1 MLPAMGR
8 RRMSKYL
15 SGDKAYNFLLDRNV
29 EHLESLFP
37 RGRAKTA
44 TKERLPP
51 SASDRDI
58 VEQAWLRQSTIVTA
72 DIKDFRPAMVKFQRQ
87 QGRRPCGCLFGLIVL
102 PNVYET
108 QKRLLKNRLN
118 DLQARLPSVDGTKP
132 TWSRVHS
139 RNYMVRVKKSGNPHV
154 TKLGLCPDCDPDI
167 ETD

>member
-1 MLPAMGR
+1 
-8 RRMSKYL
+8 MSKYL

-87 QGRRPCGCLFGLIVL
+87 QSGLPTLDDPRSGR
-102 PNVYET
+102 T
-108 QKRLLKNRLN
+108 
-118 DLQARLPSVDGTKP
+118 S
-132 TWSRVHS
+132 
-139 RNYMVRVKKSGNPHV
+139 
-154 TKLGLCPDCDPDI
+154 
-167 ETD
+167 